1 MQAYSDDLRQRVAA
15 ACASGQFT
23 LEEVANRFAV
33 SVSFVHKLLKRQ
45 RTTGSVAAL
54 PHRGGPAPR
63 LQAADH
69 QRLAA
74 CVAAQPDATLAE
86 LGQQLVAAGSPAVSL
101 TVLCQTLQALDL
113 RRKKRVCTP
122 PSGIP
127 NA

>member
-15 ACASGQFT
+15 AYASGQFT
-23 LEEVANRFAV
+23 IEEVAGRFTV
-33 SVSFVHKLLKRQ
+33 SVSFVNKLLKRQ

-54 PHRGGPAPR
+54 PHRGGPTPR
-63 LQAADH
+63 LQATDH

-86 LGQQLVAAGSPAVSL
+86 LSQQLGAAGSPVVSP
-101 TVLCQTLQALDL
+101 TVLCQTLQRLDL

-122 PSGIP
+122 PSATP
-127 NA
+127 SA

>member
-15 ACASGQFT
+15 AYASGHFT
-23 LEEVANRFAV
+23 IGEVASRFTV
-33 SVSFVHKLLKRQ
+33 SVSFVNKLLQRQ

-63 LQAADH
+63 LQPLDH
-69 QRLAA
+69 QHLAA

-86 LGQQLVAAGSPAVSL
+86 LGQQLVAAVSP

-113 RRKKRVCTP
+113 RRKKRVYTP
-122 PSGIP
+122 P
-127 NA
+127 NATPSA

>member
-15 ACASGQFT
+15 ACASSQLT
-23 LEEVANRFAV
+23 LEEVASRFTV
-33 SVSFVHKLLKRQ
+33 SVSFVNKLLKRQ

-86 LGQQLVAAGSPAVSL
+86 LSQHLVAAGCPAVSP

-122 PSGIP
+122 PSATP
-127 NA
+127 SA